1 MLVISNTNKLL
12 LYKFIQPYSPA
23 VAVPKYTTSYS
34 YDGTQARAS
43 YVVASSTLEYV
54 DGDLKSTHN
63 IITGT

>member
-12 LYKFIQPYSPA
+12 LYKFI
-23 VAVPKYTTSYS
+23 AVPKYTTSYS